1 MDKPYLLVTVS
12 NFMENSIVLTRVK
25 LVFLLFYYRSSSNT
39 RGTDT
44 ANISEGA
51 EDVKQTLLYIPS
63 QDTIRE
69 NLAKLN
75 PQFSKWVKLWSKGQF
90 VSMVIPTECDNEILA
105 SETGTAFGAANKGK
119 TYDVYR

>member
-1 MDKPYLLVTVS
+1 MSD
-12 NFMENSIVLTRVK
+12 
-25 LVFLLFYYRSSSNT
+25 T

-51 EDVKQTLLYIPS
+51 EDAKQTLLYIPS
-63 QDTIRE
+63 KDIIRE

-105 SETGTAFGAANKGK
+105 SETGTAFGAANKGN

>member
-1 MDKPYLLVTVS
+1 M
-12 NFMENSIVLTRVK
+12 
-25 LVFLLFYYRSSSNT
+25 VFLLYYCYYRSSLNT

-63 QDTIRE
+63 QDIIRE

-90 VSMVIPTECDNEILA
+90 VSMVIPTECDNEVLA